1 MTIYD
6 LCNCIVHIITL
17 IFPMYTIKY
26 QNDSFLLRCKRIITK
41 IITNKHFFVSGNG
54 GHPKNGIP
62 MSFVNHG
69 CDVEDL
75 VNETRLVSMKSMC
88 SVVCCDRS

>member
-1 MTIYD
+1 
-6 LCNCIVHIITL
+6 
-17 IFPMYTIKY
+17 MYTIKY
-26 QNDSFLLRCKRIITK
+26 QNDSLLLQLRYENIITN
-41 IITNKHFFVSGNG
+41 IITNKHLFFVSGNG

-75 VNETRLVSMKSMC
+75 VNETRLVSMKSLC

>member
-1 MTIYD
+1 
-6 LCNCIVHIITL
+6 
-17 IFPMYTIKY
+17 MYTIKY
-26 QNDSFLLRCKRIITK
+26 QNDSFLLRCKRIIT
-41 IITNKHFFVSGNG
+41 NKHLFFVSGNG
-54 GHPKNGIP
+54 SHPKNGIP

-75 VNETRLVSMKSMC
+75 VNETRLVSMKSLC

>member
-1 MTIYD
+1 
-6 LCNCIVHIITL
+6 
-17 IFPMYTIKY
+17 MYTIKY
-26 QNDSFLLRCKRIITK
+26 QNDSLLLQLRYEKIITN
-41 IITNKHFFVSGNG
+41 IITNKHLFSGNG

-75 VNETRLVSMKSMC
+75 VNETRLVSMKSRC